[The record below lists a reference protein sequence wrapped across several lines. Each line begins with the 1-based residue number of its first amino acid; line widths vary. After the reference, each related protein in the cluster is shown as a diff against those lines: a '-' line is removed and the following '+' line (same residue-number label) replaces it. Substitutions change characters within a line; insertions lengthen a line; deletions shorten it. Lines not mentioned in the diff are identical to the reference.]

1 MPGTP
6 ATPGT
11 DRGGGLRAA
20 PARHPGRWVA
30 TAVVVVLAAMF
41 VNMVVTNRAF
51 NWSFVAA
58 NIVTGPILGG
68 VRLTVLL
75 TVVSMVIGLA
85 LGVLLA
91 VMRLSASRLVRT
103 VAFGYTW
110 FFRSVPRLVLC
121 VLFGNI
127 GILFAR
133 IEFGVPFDRQI
144 GGLLGV
150 PFDGRFFGFDS
161 TRVITGAVAAA
172 LALGLSEAAYMA
184 EIARAGIL
192 SVDSGQAEAAQALG
206 MTRPLAFRRVVLP
219 QALRVIVPPTGNEV
233 IAMLKDTSLVAYVPA
248 YDLFFQT
255 QAVGTRSFQL
265 FPMLVAATLWYLA
278 LTTVLLVGQYFV
290 ERRFGRGFVS
300 GGRGV

>member
-1 MPGTP
+1 MPTV
-6 ATPGT
+6 
-11 DRGGGLRAA
+11 
-20 PARHPGRWVA
+20 PARHPGRWAA
-30 TAVVVVLAAMF
+30 TVVVAVLAAMF
-41 VNMVVTNRAF
+41 VHLLVTNRAF
-51 NWSFVAA
+51 NWSFVAD
-58 NIVTGPILGG
+58 NIVTPAVLSG
-68 VRLTVLL
+68 VRLTVVL
-75 TVVSMVIGLA
+75 TVASMAIGLL

-91 VMRLSASRLVRT
+91 VMRLSGSALVRA
-103 VAFGYTW
+103 VSFGYTW

-121 VLFGNI
+121 VLFGNF

-133 IEFGVPFDRQI
+133 VEFGVPFDRQI
-144 GGLLGV
+144 GDLLGIG
-150 PFDGRFFGFDS
+150 FDGRFFGFSS
-161 TRVITGAVAAA
+161 TEVISGGVAAA

-192 SVDSGQAEAAQALG
+192 SVDRGQAEAAQALG
-206 MTRPLAFRRVVLP
+206 MSRPLAFRRIVLP

-233 IAMLKDTSLVAYVPA
+233 IAMVKDTSLVAYVPA

-255 QAVGTRSFQL
+255 QAIGTRSFQL

-278 LTTVLLVGQYFV
+278 LTTVLLVGQHFV

>member
-1 MPGTP
+1 M
-6 ATPGT
+6 ASA
-11 DRGGGLRAA
+11 L
-20 PARHPGRWVA
+20 
-30 TAVVVVLAAMF
+30 VVVLAAMF
-41 VNMVVTNRAF
+41 VNMVLTNTAF
-51 NWSFVAA
+51 KWSFVAH
-58 NIVTGPILGG
+58 NIVTGPILDG
-68 VRLTVLL
+68 VRLTVVL

-91 VMRLSASRLVRT
+91 VMRLSASRLVRA

-133 IEFGVPFDRQI
+133 VEFGVPFDRQI
-144 GGLLGV
+144 GHLLGV
-150 PFDGRFFGFDS
+150 SFDGRFFGFDS
-161 TRVITGAVAAA
+161 NQVVTGAVAAA

-255 QAVGTRSFQL
+255 QAIGTRSFNL

-300 GGRGV
+300 GARGV